1 MKSKKKT
8 IMFVISMVWL
18 VISVVIS
25 ILLFTKYTDFYVFG
39 LLIKDFTFVSIAG
52 IIFFILLF
60 FGCQSTYYS
69 QSRYIVLFVGAL
81 WIVLSG
87 FLCVSSLKD
96 TFSEHRNTK
105 RYTITLSDGN
115 VLLFYEKIGEN
126 KNMYTSVDV
135 YRKDLLLVRELGGFG
150 SHFINSGTN
159 LPNYLYDEDTTEI
172 TFYGTYRYSD
182 EMHKDFPD
190 LKDREDTFTLKVER

>member
-1 MKSKKKT
+1 
-8 IMFVISMVWL
+8 MVWL
-18 VISVVIS
+18 VISVVTS
-25 ILLFTKYTDFYVFG
+25 ILLFTKYTDFYIFG
-39 LLIKDFTFVSIAG
+39 LLIKEIAFVSIAG